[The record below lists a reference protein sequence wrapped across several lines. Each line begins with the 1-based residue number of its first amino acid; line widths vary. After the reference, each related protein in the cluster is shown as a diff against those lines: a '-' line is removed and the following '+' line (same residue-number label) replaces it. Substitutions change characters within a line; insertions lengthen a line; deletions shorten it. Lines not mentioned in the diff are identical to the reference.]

1 MPTSNLQPIGE
12 ARLNLAAKHADLDH
26 HNAQVVLRIA
36 KETGDTP
43 IAPSQVL
50 SLLGD
55 ELQLRGI
62 PAVGRSVSGA
72 IAGTKPG
79 ANLA

>member
-1 MPTSNLQPIGE
+1 MPTFS
-12 ARLNLAAKHADLDH
+12 LAQKHADLDH
-26 HNAQVVLRIA
+26 HNATTLIRIA

-43 IAPSQVL
+43 IQPTVL

-55 ELQLRGI
+55 EIQLRGI